1 MSDLSVL
8 RHCSTAE
15 GEAMALALGDTP
27 ETVFAAQ
34 LVSRG
39 LCRASLLGDSARFSA
54 AMIEVFPGQVLGFGE
69 ETRALWELLRRIPA
83 WTSVGVAAR
92 HAADLR
98 AAIEQE
104 TRRTMRAQTVEFSV
118 LTIPVTAVDH
128 PDVRLLDVGEVDL
141 LLTGPGGSVGR
152 AYGSPQAL
160 LTEGVVAGAIHQRE
174 LVARAHTSCH
184 SPHYADVA
192 IATREGW
199 RGRGLATAA
208 ASLACERVQQQ
219 GRTPIW
225 STTADNHASRRVA
238 TKLGFVTWSQVIYL
252 RFVDAD
258 DGRRGKRAL

>member
-1 MSDLSVL
+1 MDDLGL
-8 RHCSTAE
+8 PHDCSTAE
-15 GEAMALALGDTP
+15 GEALALALGDAP

-39 LCRASLLGDSARFSA
+39 LCRASLLGEPARFTA

-69 ETRALWELLRRIPA
+69 ETRALWELLRRMPA

-92 HAADLR
+92 HAVGLR
-98 AAIEQE
+98 AAIEHE
-104 TRRTMRAQTVEFSV
+104 TRRDMQAQTVEFSI
-118 LTIPVTAVDH
+118 LTTPVTAVIH

-160 LTEGVVAGAIHQRE
+160 LAEGVVAGAIHQRE

-184 SPHYADVA
+184 SARYADVA
-192 IATREGW
+192 IATREDW
-199 RGRGLATAA
+199 RGRGLASAA
-208 ASLACERVQQQ
+208 ASLVCERVQRL

-238 TKLGFVTWSQVIYL
+238 AKLGFVAWSQVIYL
-252 RFVDAD
+252 RFADAD
-258 DGRRGKRAL
+258 DGQA